1 MPADSRPEESAPAE
15 SAPQESA
22 PTEPDH
28 HGVLQALISR
38 RAEETPN
45 AVYLEDARSDRS
57 VTYGR
62 FARSV
67 ALWRDA
73 FGDLGIREGAAVLID
88 LNDPL
93 SFAVAHEAVVACGLR
108 SIPVDPDAPGATL
121 ERLSGLVGGA
131 AMVISDREDRSQL
144 PAITSATVD
153 ALTWSPSDLR
163 FSSHAAAAA
172 PREGGSAILFTSG
185 STGEPKGVE
194 LSEAQLLHVASAIAT
209 HNALTAH
216 DRGFNPLPLF
226 HVNAQVVGLL
236 ATLVAGGTL
245 VLDRRFHRTG
255 FWELLNERDI
265 TWLNA
270 VPAILAVLARGG
282 GMAVP
287 ARLRFIRS
295 ASAPLPD
302 AVLDA
307 LGSTPL
313 VISYGMTEAASQ
325 ITATPLDRSSPPGS
339 VGVPVGTE
347 VDVRDDDGRQVAP
360 GQVGS
365 LWIRGDGVIDG
376 YYAGRAADRF
386 DADGWLHTGDVGL
399 VDENGFVFLI
409 GRIDDVINRGGEKV
423 YPSEVEDVL
432 LGDERVREA
441 VVVGR
446 ADDILGAV
454 PVAYVML
461 VDGTQDDSDLIDSL
475 GVACKRLL
483 PRSKRP
489 VEINV
494 VTDVPRAATGKVQR
508 SRMRAE
514 LAGEQSRAAS

>member
-1 MPADSRPEESAPAE
+1 
-15 SAPQESA
+15 
-22 PTEPDH
+22 
-28 HGVLQALISR
+28 
-38 RAEETPN
+38 
-45 AVYLEDARSDRS
+45 
-57 VTYGR
+57 
-62 FARSV
+62 
-67 ALWRDA
+67 
-73 FGDLGIREGAAVLID
+73 
-88 LNDPL
+88 
-93 SFAVAHEAVVACGLR
+93 
-108 SIPVDPDAPGATL
+108 
-121 ERLSGLVGGA
+121 
-131 AMVISDREDRSQL
+131 
-144 PAITSATVD
+144 
-153 ALTWSPSDLR
+153 
-163 FSSHAAAAA
+163 
-172 PREGGSAILFTSG
+172 
-185 STGEPKGVE
+185 
-194 LSEAQLLHVASAIAT
+194 
-209 HNALTAH
+209 
-216 DRGFNPLPLF
+216 
-226 HVNAQVVGLL
+226 
-236 ATLVAGGTL
+236 
-245 VLDRRFHRTG
+245 
-255 FWELLNERDI
+255 
-265 TWLNA
+265 
-270 VPAILAVLARGG
+270 
-282 GMAVP
+282 MAVP
-287 ARLRFIRS
+287 TRLRFIRS

-302 AVLDA
+302 AVRDA

-325 ITATPLDRSSPPGS
+325 ITATPLNRSSPPGS

-347 VDVRDDDGRQVAP
+347 VDVRDDDGLQAAP

-365 LWIRGDGVIDG
+365 LWIRGNGVIDG

-446 ADDILGAV
+446 ADEILGAV

-461 VDGTQDDSDLIDSL
+461 VEGTEDDSDLIDSL

-508 SRMRAE
+508 SRLRAE
-514 LAGEQSRAAS
+514 LASERSQAAS

>member
-1 MPADSRPEESAPAE
+1 MTPALPTNVLPIESRPEESAPE
-15 SAPQESA
+15 
-22 PTEPDH
+22 EPNL

-73 FGDLGIREGAAVLID
+73 FGDLGIRAGASVLVD

-93 SFAVAHEAVVACGLR
+93 SFAVAHEAVVAYGLR
-108 SIPVDPDAPGATL
+108 SIPVDPDAPGSTL

-144 PAITSATVD
+144 PAITSATV
-153 ALTWSPSDLR
+153 ASNGSPSDLT
-163 FSSHAAAAA
+163 FSTHATAAT

-194 LSEAQLLHVASAIAT
+194 LSEAQLLHVASAIAS

-236 ATLVAGGTL
+236 ATLVAGGSL

-255 FWELLNERDI
+255 FWELLKERDI

-282 GMAVP
+282 STAVP
-287 ARLRFIRS
+287 PRLRFIRS

-302 AVLDA
+302 AVRHA

-325 ITATPLDRSSPPGS
+325 ITATPLNRSSPPGS

-347 VDVRDDDGRQVAP
+347 VDVRDDDGLQAAP

-365 LWIRGDGVIDG
+365 LWIRGNGVIDG

-446 ADDILGAV
+446 ADEILGAV

-461 VDGTQDDSDLIDSL
+461 VEGTEDDSDLIDSL

-508 SRMRAE
+508 SRLRAE
-514 LAGEQSRAAS
+514 LASERSQAAS